1 MTYNFTT
8 KQFNK
13 HREEIEYIYNL
24 SSLLKCYIQYNLD
37 SDEIYKI
44 LSVIKIIVN
53 KLDTLVLLLDNI
65 QVKHSE
71 VNK

>member
-13 HREEIEYIYNL
+13 HREEIEDIYNL